1 MEVSWFSGEFIVYSF
16 KSYTLLSRSFLI
28 LSTKPLLCLSS
39 YLKEMDFLPSLPLP
53 FFSPLCLL
61 CLPFSC
67 WCSLLLSFLSF
78 NEWFYAFLW
87 VGTLNVHMVFS
98 SVLFSGVFF
107 LSFLPPADCCCGLL
121 MVGLKC
127 PLTLLLRNSQ
137 ILFQF
142 IETVMDWRVLDTKLI
157 SFTFCVCFT
166 FQHQLWVVYVL
177 CKIGVR
183 NSGLLLILRKR
194 LPVLR
199 ALLLHHSTWSCKIS
213 GWKSANKH
221 LDWRLKFSMG
231 HILKLVT
238 KKRECASFQG

>member
-1 MEVSWFSGEFIVYSF
+1 
-16 KSYTLLSRSFLI
+16 
-28 LSTKPLLCLSS
+28 
-39 YLKEMDFLPSLPLP
+39 MDFLPSLPLP

-78 NEWFYAFLW
+78 NEWFYAFWW

-107 LSFLPPADCCCGLL
+107 LSFLPPAGCCCGLL

-194 LPVLR
+194 PPVLR
-199 ALLLHHSTWSCKIS
+199 VLLLHHITWSCKIS
-213 GWKSANKH
+213 GWKTANKH
-221 LDWRLKFSMG
+221 LDCRLKFSMG
-231 HILKLVT
+231 HQPETGDTKKGTCFFPRIKFWLYAMSMILLLLHRVQCRILKVPRLIQLYCSIIDT
-238 KKRECASFQG
+238 P

>member
-1 MEVSWFSGEFIVYSF
+1 VSSVS
-16 KSYTLLSRSFLI
+16 SLL
-28 LSTKPLLCLSS
+28 LL
-39 YLKEMDFLPSLPLP
+39 MLPS
-53 FFSPLCLL
+53 S
-61 CLPFSC
+61 
-67 WCSLLLSFLSF
+67 LLSFLQ
-78 NEWFYAFLW
+78 WFHAFLW

-142 IETVMDWRVLDTKLI
+142 IQAVMDWRVLDTKLI

-183 NSGLLLILRKR
+183 NSGLLLILWKR
-194 LPVLR
+194 PPVLR

-213 GWKSANKH
+213 GWKTANKH

-231 HILKLVT
+231 HNLKLVT
-238 KKRECASFQG
+238 KKREHASFQG